1 MSLCQG
7 NNCCFPFFYFFWYQ
21 GNNRCFPFFKISSY
35 RSNYCF
41 FLSAIL
47 LLVFN
52 WAIIVVFLFVRCL
65 GIKSIIVVFLSARF
79 LGVRAVT
86 VEAPAPGS
94 VSGSPSSTA
103 PTACRNT
110 ASV

>member
-1 MSLCQG
+1 M
-7 NNCCFPFFYFFWYQ
+7 
-21 GNNRCFPFFKISSY
+21 
-35 RSNYCF
+35 F

-65 GIKSIIVVFLSARF
+65 GIKSIIVFLSARF